1 MPRSGY
7 VKLLITIQK
16 GTGNFEILEKKS
28 LLVSGR
34 IQVCPNANQQQIDW
48 PHLTSFSDDQLEN
61 LKQDE
66 IYRELCLR
74 GYSYR

>member
-16 GTGNFEILEKKS
+16 GTGNFEILENKS

-34 IQVCPNANQQQIDW
+34 IQACPNANQQQIDW
-48 PHLTSFSDDQLEN
+48 PYLTSFSDDQLEI
-61 LKQDE
+61 LEQDE